1 MNQQDLAE
9 LTKKLQLETKFL
21 NVCVDDSLK
30 LSQDHAYALGLK
42 RGRADCAELVEALT
56 DLVNGPEVGGD
67 HGAMYRNA
75 RAVIAKVTGE
85 AV

>member
-56 DLVNGPEVGGD
+56 D
-67 HGAMYRNA
+67 
-75 RAVIAKVTGE
+75 
-85 AV
+85 